1 MPANERAHAL
11 TWAQRSKHQNQY
23 SPSTG
28 LRIEDLEIRNV
39 WDSLGL
45 GPLRGNRGRASWR
58 DGAGYNVALDSGRWF
73 DHARGEGGGV
83 LALVEIVLGCD
94 RHGALDWL
102 KANFGITS
110 GNTCSVAE
118 RREFAARRDLLRAMA
133 ARLIDRRDDY
143 LLDLRTASGILLAAY
158 HRLTREAEDR
168 HDIELAAQ
176 AETVFTKI
184 DEVTARRDWLRAATA
199 PELGG
204 WFAPLDESVAE

>member
-143 LLDLRTASGILLAAY
+143 CFCQLHLAHFDA
-158 HRLTREAEDR
+158 LIWPTLGVSSAPWG
-168 HDIELAAQ
+168 LPLPGPAAPGG
-176 AETVFTKI
+176 
-184 DEVTARRDWLRAATA
+184 RR
-199 PELGG
+199 
-204 WFAPLDESVAE
+204 V